1 MRLRRTPLIAI
12 ATAVLGTGALT
23 AALLATGTTADA
35 QPARTSQPAGGS
47 RSRSNR

>member
-23 AALLATGTTADA
+23 AALPATGTTAEGAGPAA
-35 QPARTSQPAGGS
+35 QPRPQ
-47 RSRSNR
+47 R